1 VFEADEKHGTWRAAR
16 TLAGTGPLD
25 FFETG
30 GVSCPTTGNC
40 VATGIATT
48 ESGSRIIEHAV
59 VVREINGSWGK
70 ARELP
75 GSAALNTGGD
85 AAVLSVSCASPGNC
99 AVGGWYTDKAGHEQ
113 AMVAD
118 ESAVTATGL
127 TLSTAT
133 VKFGHEQAERV
144 SVRVGPRTG
153 GIPGGK
159 VAVKSGTAMLCVMTL
174 SGGRGS
180 CGLAAKG
187 LKPGSYQLI
196 ASYGGSQTYAGS
208 ASAAKTLTVTR

>member
-1 VFEADEKHGTWRAAR
+1 
-16 TLAGTGPLD
+16 
-25 FFETG
+25 
-30 GVSCPTTGNC
+30 VSCPAAGNC

-48 ESGSRIIEHAV
+48 ESGSRVIEHAV
-59 VVREINGSWGK
+59 VAREINGSWGK

-75 GSAALNTGGD
+75 GSAALNIGGE

-99 AVGGWYTDKAGHEQ
+99 AAGGWYTDKAGRGQ

-127 TLSTAT
+127 TLSAAK
-133 VKFGHEQAERV
+133 VKFGHEQAEKI
-144 SVRVGPRTG
+144 SVKVGPRTG
-153 GIPGGK
+153 GTPGGK
-159 VAVKSGTAMLCVMTL
+159 VTVKSGTATLRVMTL
-174 SGGRGS
+174 AGGKGS
-180 CGLAAKG
+180 CGLAAKA

-208 ASAAKTLTVTR
+208 QSGGMTLTVIK

>member
-1 VFEADEKHGTWRAAR
+1 MFEADEKNGTWRAAR
-16 TLAGTGPLD
+16 TLAGAGTLD

-30 GVSCPTTGNC
+30 AVSCPAAGNC

-48 ESGSRIIEHAV
+48 ESGSRVIEHAV

-99 AVGGWYTDKAGHEQ
+99 AAGGWYTDKAGREQ

-118 ESAVTATGL
+118 ESAVTTTGL
-127 TLSTAT
+127 TLSAAK
-133 VKFGHEQAERV
+133 VRFGHEQAEKI
-144 SVRVGPRTG
+144 SAKVRPRAG
-153 GIPGGK
+153 GTPGGK
-159 VAVKSGTAMLCVMTL
+159 VTVTANQHAACVITL
-174 SGGRGS
+174 AGGKGS
-180 CGLAAKG
+180 CTLTAKK
-187 LKPGSYQLI
+187 LRPGSYRLTG
-196 ASYGGSQTYAGS
+196 SYSGDRTYDGS
-208 ASAAKTLTVTR
+208 ADPGETLTVTR